1 MGMFTQSVIA
11 IDGSKFKAVN
21 SSDNNYT
28 DRKLKTRIAQTED
41 RVARYLD
48 ELDRADQKG
57 HSLPEA
63 RVTHLKVRLKEVKVL
78 LGRLAKIEA
87 QIEESPD
94 SQISMTDPDARS
106 MATSGKGMPIVGYNV
121 QSAVDDKNHL
131 IVAH

>member
-11 IDGSKFKAVN
+11 VDGSKFKAVN

-28 DRKLKTRIAQTED
+28 DRKLKARIAQTED

-63 RVTHLKVRLKEVKVL
+63 RVTHLKARLKEVKVL
-78 LGRLAKIEA
+78 LGRLAKIEV

-94 SQISMTDPDARS
+94 SQISLNRTNMNALQAKKLLIDL
-106 MATSGKGMPIVGYNV
+106 
-121 QSAVDDKNHL
+121 AVKKK
-131 IVAH
+131 VST